1 MGGSPNGLWACRCPN
16 LTRRPGSNRRRFDP
30 CASQSLRQQACIG
43 AMTRRLASEKGSYRV
58 LPGDISAH
66 DLLMS
71 HISVNFD
78 RSGFSGRCEP
88 GLSHRSSARDGERGR
103 HRVPCRFPLFLHG
116 RQRSGGDGHTRP
128 ADRGSTKERSGGR
141 STPDSGLTGGTRA
154 VGALGHFLESEG
166 IATTQI
172 SLIYEHTAAIRPS
185 RALWVPFELG
195 RPLGIPN
202 DPIFQKRVLTAALDL
217 LAEKSGPI
225 LAEYPE
231 PAPSRPD
238 SEEPWVCPVNL
249 GSPKSD
255 VELADTV
262 SEVLGE
268 ISELSPW
275 FELGRERRGRSV
287 FGVSQLNIQD
297 MRPIPRLFA
306 SQRKSRR
313 RSPRCF
319 ARRIPETHVRGRVRL
334 VHRGR
339 GRATGRVI
347 TLQPGTRRLVV
358 GRNCRQPPDA

>member
-1 MGGSPNGLWACRCPN
+1 M
-16 LTRRPGSNRRRFDP
+16 
-30 CASQSLRQQACIG
+30 
-43 AMTRRLASEKGSYRV
+43 
-58 LPGDISAH
+58 
-66 DLLMS
+66 
-71 HISVNFD
+71 
-78 RSGFSGRCEP
+78 
-88 GLSHRSSARDGERGR
+88 
-103 HRVPCRFPLFLHG
+103 
-116 RQRSGGDGHTRP
+116 
-128 ADRGSTKERSGGR
+128 
-141 STPDSGLTGGTRA
+141 
-154 VGALGHFLESEG
+154 GALGHFLESEG

-275 FELGRERRGRSV
+275 FELGRDRRGRSV

-297 MRPIPRLFA
+297 CARFLASLLASENPDGGAPDVSLGESLKRTSEDVFAWYTEAAVAQPGALLPSSRALEDWYWDETAASRLMLDLA
-306 SQRKSRR
+306 QRQLDH
-313 RSPRCF
+313 PD
-319 ARRIPETHVRGRVRL
+319 PLVR
-334 VHRGR
+334 
-339 GRATGRVI
+339 RVI
-347 TLQPGTRRLVV
+347 ERNLIPWTQKHRLKKI
-358 GRNCRQPPDA
+358 N